1 VKSGLFQAET
11 WTLAWQALVANKLRA
26 TLTMIGVAI
35 GSCCIVLVVT
45 VALSGK
51 KYIISQIEGI
61 GSNIVYAELTNPG
74 SSKSLT
80 ASDKMNFADLA
91 AVQTEIPHVVRVAG
105 TRDNPTVVIAGGRP
119 RPVTLLGVTPG
130 FQEIRNLIILRGRY
144 LDSDELESRDK
155 LCLLSEELASQVFSK
170 EDPVGREIRAGD
182 LTLTVIGVF
191 RERIA
196 TFGQSGITAETL
208 IVPIPLVA
216 TFTGENYIA
225 VLYAQADSPANVA
238 SATEQ
243 MRRVLQSRHRATA
256 KYNVRNLAGLIDT
269 ARQIAFALTAV
280 LVLVALIALTI
291 SGIGIMNIML
301 VTVTERTHEIGI
313 RKAIGARNDAILYQF
328 LTEALLISCTGAL
341 VGIAVAVAVPA
352 FANSL
357 ISYFTVS
364 VGITIPI
371 SWISVVFAL
380 IVSCS
385 IGVFFGYLPASRA
398 ARLHPTDSLRYE

>member
-11 WTLAWQALVANKLRA
+11 WILAWQALTANKLRA
-26 TLTMIGVAI
+26 VLTMIGVAI

-51 KYIISQIEGI
+51 KYVISQIEGI
-61 GSNIVYAELTNPG
+61 GANIVYAELANPG
-74 SSKSLT
+74 GSKSLT
-80 ASDKMNFADLA
+80 ASDRLNPADLA
-91 AVQTEIPHVVRVAG
+91 AVQKEVGHVVRVAA
-105 TRDNPTVVIAGGRP
+105 TRDFELTVIARGRP
-119 RPVTLLGVTPG
+119 HPVTLLGVTAG
-130 FQEIRNLIILRGRY
+130 FQEIRNLMILRGRY
-144 LDSDELESRDK
+144 LGSEEIDSHRK
-155 LCLLSEELASQVFSK
+155 VCLLSEDLASVVFPK
-170 EDPVGREIRAGD
+170 DDPIGREIHVGE

-196 TFGQSGITAETL
+196 TFGQSDITSETL
-208 IVPIPLVA
+208 MVPFPLVTYFA
-216 TFTGENYIA
+216 GDNYFG
-225 VLYAQADSPANVA
+225 VLYAQADTPGNVA
-238 SATEQ
+238 SVTEQ
-243 MRRVLQSRHRATA
+243 MKQVLQSRHRSTA
-256 KYNVRNLAGLIDT
+256 KYKVRNLAGLIET
-269 ARQIAFALTAV
+269 AREISFALTAV
-280 LVLVALIALTI
+280 LLLVALIALTI

-313 RKAIGARNDAILYQF
+313 RKAIGARNEAILYQF

-341 VGIAVAVAVPA
+341 VGIAVAVGVPA

-357 ISYFTVS
+357 ISYFSVP

-398 ARLHPTDSLRYE
+398 ARLHPTDSLRFE